1 VGGVLVENAC
11 GSPLGM
17 TSWQHAISMVVTAEA
32 DVVVADPD
40 RQVRSP
46 SMAVAFPRVI
56 RMRRWVFVKYFER
69 QDPFEGGF
77 ATRHGVLLRD
87 SYTCVYCGKPGD
99 TIDHVFPQSRGGANT
114 WENLAACCKSCNQA
128 KADRTPEE
136 AGMRLRWHP
145 YKPDVTGY
153 TQRRIKRDLEPAV

>member
-1 VGGVLVENAC
+1 MGGVLVENAC
-11 GSPLGM
+11 GSPLGL
-17 TSWQHAISMVVTAEA
+17 TSWQHAISMVVTGEA
-32 DVVVADPD
+32 DVIVADPD

-46 SMAVAFPRVI
+46 SMSVAFPRVI
-56 RMRRWVFVKYFER
+56 QMRRWVYVKYFER
-69 QDPFEGGF
+69 ADPFEGGF

-114 WENLAACCKSCNQA
+114 WENLAACCRSCNQR

-153 TQRRIKRDLEPAV
+153 TSRRIRRELEPAV